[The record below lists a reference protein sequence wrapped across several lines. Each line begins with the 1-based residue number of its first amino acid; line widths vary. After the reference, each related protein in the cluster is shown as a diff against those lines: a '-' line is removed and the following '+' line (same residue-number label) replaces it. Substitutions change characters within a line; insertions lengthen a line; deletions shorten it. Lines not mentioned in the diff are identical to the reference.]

1 MIMTPVHNL
10 PQQGWMDDAAI
21 ARLFALLQDDG
32 GAVPPQLLFVGGCV
46 RNAVL
51 GLPPG
56 DMDLATVHRPDAV
69 IERLSRGGVKVVPTG
84 IDHGTVTA
92 VVDGRPFEITTLR
105 RDVATDGR
113 RAVVAF
119 TDDWAEDAARRD
131 FTMNTLLM
139 DRAGR
144 VYDPLGLGLADAL
157 AGRVVFVG
165 NPAQRIA
172 EDYLRILRFF
182 RFYGAYGRGEPD
194 VAALA
199 ACRAAAGEIPRLSRE
214 RITQEVLKI
223 TMLDKAVD
231 IFNIL
236 FENNILSDFSHV
248 DYDAGALA
256 RLIALQ
262 GTKKRPDVAARLA
275 LFWLGYPEYEI
286 PNYILL
292 SNNKLKKLKHII
304 MFRRAPLTTRE
315 ALYRLGRETGEQA
328 LLAHAA
334 LGGMDDV
341 DLASDWTIPALPLD
355 GNALQAIGIPAG
367 PRMGEILKQV
377 EDWWIAHDFN
387 PGPDDCLNRARA
399 ISAAP
404 GRV

>member
-1 MIMTPVHNL
+1 MIMPPVHNL
-10 PQQGWMDDAAI
+10 PPQGWIEDAAI
-21 ARLFALLQDDG
+21 ARLFTLLQDDG
-32 GAVPPQLLFVGGCV
+32 GVPQLLFVGGCV

-56 DMDLATVHRPDAV
+56 DMDLATTHRPDIV
-69 IERLSRGGVKVVPTG
+69 IDRLGCAGVKVVPTG
-84 IDHGTVTA
+84 IEHGTITA
-92 VVDGRPFEITTLR
+92 VIDGRPFEITTLR

-119 TDDWAEDAARRD
+119 THDWAEDAQRRD

-139 DRAGR
+139 DREGR
-144 VYDPLGLGLADAL
+144 VYDPLGVGLADAL

-165 NPAQRIA
+165 DPAQRIA

-194 VAALA
+194 PAALA

-223 TMLDKAVD
+223 TMLDRAVD
-231 IFNIL
+231 IFDIL
-236 FENNILSDFSHV
+236 FKNKILYNFSHAN
-248 DYDAGALA
+248 YEPNALA

-262 GTKKRPDVAARLA
+262 GSKNRPGVAARLA
-275 LFWLGYPEYEI
+275 LLWSGYPETEL

-292 SNNKLKKLKHII
+292 SSDKIKKLKQII
-304 MFRRAPLTTRE
+304 MFCRAPLSVHE
-315 ALYRLGRETGEQA
+315 ALYRLGRDTGEQA
-328 LLAHAA
+328 LLVRAA
-334 LGGMDDV
+334 LDGVDDV
-341 DLASDWTIPALPLD
+341 DLAPGWSIPTLPLD
-355 GNALQAIGIPAG
+355 GNDLQRCGIAPG

-377 EDWWIAHDFN
+377 EDWWIAQDFT
-387 PGPDDCLNRARA
+387 PDRAACLERAKEIA
-399 ISAAP
+399 EKVP
-404 GRV
+404 

>member
-10 PQQGWMDDAAI
+10 PPQGWMDDAAI

-69 IERLSRGGVKVVPTG
+69 IERLSRAGVKVVPTG

-157 AGRVVFVG
+157 AGRVMFVG
-165 NPAQRIA
+165 NPVQRIA

-194 VAALA
+194 MAALA

-223 TMLDKAVD
+223 TMLDSAAD

-236 FENNILSDFSHV
+236 FKNNILNSFPHV

-292 SNNKLKKLKHII
+292 SNDKLKKLKHII
-304 MFRRAPLTTRE
+304 MFCRAPLTTRE

-387 PGPDDCLNRARA
+387 PGPDDCLNRARDIA
-399 ISAAP
+399 GLSYF
-404 GRV
+404 